1 MAGGAVHL
9 QDPVALLDSELRGNA
24 CSEYPPHGHGHPDG
38 VRPLGEAFV
47 HKRVHHSNVA
57 LDADTGQRLGRAV
70 EVAIETGRDRSTQG
84 LPQRPMVSMEMV
96 VSLEGEGDKEKEVG
110 DGQAAVQ
117 DGRRHLSD
125 FGGERAQNGDVSRH
139 PNSHGQDVN
148 RGDDP
153 SAQRAV
159 EVSLCSVAKQ
169 LQCGRESRENG
180 SLSAIQDK
188 WIVASGWGP

>member
-9 QDPVALLDSELRGNA
+9 RDPVALLDEELRDNA
-24 CSEYPPHGHGHPDG
+24 CSEHPPHGHGHPGG

-47 HKRVHHSNVA
+47 RKRVHHSNVA
-57 LDADTGQRLGRAV
+57 LDADTGQRLGRAI

-84 LPQRPMVSMEMV
+84 LPEHPMVSMEMV

-117 DGRRHLSD
+117 DRRRHLPD
-125 FGGERAQNGDVSRH
+125 FGGEHAQDGDVSRH
-139 PNSHGQDVN
+139 PDSHGQYVN
-148 RGDDP
+148 DGDDP

-159 EVSLCSVAKQ
+159 EVSLRSVA
-169 LQCGRESRENG
+169 
-180 SLSAIQDK
+180 
-188 WIVASGWGP
+188 